1 MKILGVD
8 PGLTRCGIGVIEA
21 GAARHVDYVDVAV
34 VRSTADMAPHRR
46 LEIIADGIDEMM
58 GKHSPD
64 VVAVE
69 RMFAEDNV
77 RSIISTA
84 QVAGVAMLAA
94 SRAHLP
100 LALYSPSA
108 VKAAVTGDGRAEKRA
123 VQLMVQR
130 ILRLKELPKPPD
142 AADALALAITHAW
155 RGETIDRQGTAQS
168 AQHGGSAMPSEGAGM
183 TAAQKAW
190 AQAERTS
197 RMSGIVA
204 QQMSANA
211 RSTRKR

>member
-1 MKILGVD
+1 MRILGVD
-8 PGLTRCGIGVIEA
+8 PGLTRCGIGVVDSA
-21 GAARHVDYVDVAV
+21 GARQVSYVAVAV
-34 VRSTADMAPHRR
+34 VRSSAETAPHRR
-46 LEIIADGIDEMM
+46 LEIIADGIEDMIA
-58 GKHSPD
+58 KHKPD

-108 VKAAVTGDGRAEKRA
+108 VKAAVTGDGRAEKKA

-155 RGETIDRQGTAQS
+155 RGESIDRNEPAQS
-168 AQHGGSAMPSEGAGM
+168 AQHGGSAMPTADQSM
-183 TAAQKAW
+183 TPAQQAW

-204 QQMSANA
+204 QQMRANA
-211 RSTRKR
+211 RSGRKR